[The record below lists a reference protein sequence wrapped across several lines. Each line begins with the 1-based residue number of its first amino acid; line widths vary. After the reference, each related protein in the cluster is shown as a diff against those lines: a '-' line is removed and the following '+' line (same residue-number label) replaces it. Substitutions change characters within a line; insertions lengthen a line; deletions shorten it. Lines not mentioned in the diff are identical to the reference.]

1 MAHQSS
7 NNRANVTSYR
17 IYDSLDETKNET
29 KTEEKKKED
38 EAQLETPSY

>member
-17 IYDSLDETKNET
+17 IYDSLDETKDET
-29 KTEEKKKED
+29 KTEEKKED
-38 EAQLETPSY
+38 QAQLETPSY

>member
-17 IYDSLDETKNET
+17 IYDSLHETKDET
-29 KTEEKKKED
+29 KTEENKED
-38 EAQLETPSY
+38 AQLETPSY

>member
-29 KTEEKKKED
+29 KTEEKKED
-38 EAQLETPSY
+38 DAQLETPSY